1 MHQEKRRYMP
11 TNAILSEFALF
22 RNLPDELLEKIAALG
37 EEVTY
42 SQGDTI
48 FREGEDADKLHF
60 LLDGEIVL
68 KVRLTS
74 RPESITVS
82 AVSQHNESFGW
93 SGIVPPYHYTASA
106 VCEADSKVLTLPGS
120 GLMKLLEENPS
131 AGFTVMQRITELIA
145 SRLRNS
151 RQALL
156 KTL

>member
-1 MHQEKRRYMP
+1 MA
-11 TNAILSEFALF
+11 TTASLAEFPLF
-22 RNLPDELLEKIAALG
+22 RNLPDSLLAKIAALG
-37 EEVTY
+37 KELSF

-48 FREGEDADKLHF
+48 FREGEGADKLHF
-60 LLDGEIVL
+60 LLEGGVLL
-68 KVRLTS
+68 KVKLTS

-82 AVSQHNESFGW
+82 AVSQRFESFGW

-106 VCEADSKVLTLPGS
+106 VCETDCRILTIPGDSF
-120 GLMKLLEENPS
+120 MKLLEENPS
-131 AGFTVMQRITELIA
+131 AGFAVMQRLTELVS